1 MNTASASPR
10 GWLESLTACRDAASV
25 CSAITDLCA
34 EFGKVTR
41 IDVLT
46 LAAEERRRAVCLLRL
61 ESDAQEKRLISSLG
75 ISRFGDDLLVIVDLP
90 ARPESPSSLEKQR

>member
-1 MNTASASPR
+1 VNPASASPR
-10 GWLESLTACRDAASV
+10 GWLESLTRCRDAASV

-46 LAAEERRRAVCLLRL
+46 LAAEQRRRAVCLLRL
-61 ESDAQEKRLISSLG
+61 ETEAQEKRLMSSLG
-75 ISRFGDDLLVIVDLP
+75 ISRFGDDVLVIVDLP
-90 ARPESPSSLEKQR
+90 ARADRPAV